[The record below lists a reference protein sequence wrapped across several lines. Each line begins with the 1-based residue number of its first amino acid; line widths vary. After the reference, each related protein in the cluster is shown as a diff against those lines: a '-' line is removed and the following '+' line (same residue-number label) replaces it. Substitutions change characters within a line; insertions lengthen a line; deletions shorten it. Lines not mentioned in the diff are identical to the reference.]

1 MHFNFLLFYVS
12 FFYIQDNNL
21 HTDVLFGASQQMFTT
36 RIFITKFVSSHD
48 H

>member
-1 MHFNFLLFYVS
+1 MHFIFLLFY
-12 FFYIQDNNL
+12 FLFYIQDKKL
-21 HTDVLFGASQQMFTT
+21 HTDVLFGASQQMFAT